1 MKTVLN
7 KRFELTGN
15 EFFRLLGVSL
25 FGKFVPIGNLWGGPG
40 LRCLA
45 VLTLLH
51 YVGFPGYWI
60 KAKYGHRLQF
70 IKGIINKTRR

>member
-15 EFFRLLGVSL
+15 EFSRLLGMSL
-25 FGKFVPIGNLWGGPG
+25 FGKFIPIGNLRGGPG

-51 YVGFPGYWI
+51 YCGYPGYWI

-70 IKGIINKTRR
+70 MRRIVNRIRR